1 MQPLN
6 PLDPLEPETRPLPT
20 FIISVGTQVVLK
32 SAKRVP
38 GSDLVKP
45 VGAVAEILEAPANNL
60 RPYLVRFV
68 DGVTMRVKFG
78 ELVIRKRELDEELA
92 TPGPDLRQFVILR
105 VAVGSQAFGL
115 ATETSDEDSRG
126 VFLPAA
132 ALTWS
137 LFKPPEQV
145 EYATDGI
152 EEVDW
157 ELEKFLRLA
166 LQANPN
172 ILETL
177 WSPQVL
183 HVTDLGQELRDL
195 REAFLSRHLYKTY
208 SGYVL
213 SQFRL
218 MRKNHDAKGTYKAK
232 HAMHLI
238 RLLFSGIHALRTGDI
253 LVDVGEHREEL
264 LRIKSGAF
272 SFEDVRTRALEL
284 DQIFQQAFAA
294 TALPERPD
302 YERVN
307 RFLIRARRRMVDDA
321 GTGQAG

>member
-1 MQPLN
+1 MS
-6 PLDPLEPETRPLPT
+6 DPIPDQVKPEEQLPT

-38 GSDLVKP
+38 GSDVVKP
-45 VGAVAEILEAPANNL
+45 VGSVAEVLEAPASNS
-60 RPYLVRFV
+60 RPYLIRFV
-68 DGVTMRVKFG
+68 DGVTLRVKFA
-78 ELVIRKRELDEELA
+78 ELVIRKRELDAELA

-105 VAVGSQAFGL
+105 VAVGSRAFGL
-115 ATETSDEDSRG
+115 ATDASDEDRRG
-126 VFLPAA
+126 VFLPPAE
-132 ALTWS
+132 LNWS

-145 EYATDGI
+145 EYASEDI

-177 WSPQVL
+177 WSPLVL
-183 HVTDLGQELRDL
+183 HVTDLGQELRTM
-195 REAFLSRHLYKTY
+195 RGAFLSRHLYKTY

-218 MRKNHDAKGTYKAK
+218 MKKNHDRKGTYKVK

-238 RLLFSGIHALRTGDI
+238 RLLYSGIYALRTGEI
-253 LVDVGEHREEL
+253 LVDVGPQREEL
-264 LRIKSGAF
+264 LRIKNGGL
-272 SFEDVRTRALEL
+272 SFKEVRTRALEL
-284 DQIFQQAFAA
+284 DQVFQQAFAA
-294 TALPERPD
+294 TNLPERPD
-302 YERVN
+302 YEAVN
-307 RFLIRARRRMVDDA
+307 HFLIRARRRMADDA
-321 GTGQAG
+321 RSQRPG

>member
-1 MQPLN
+1 MSEP
-6 PLDPLEPETRPLPT
+6 PKPADPEQDRLPT

-38 GSDLVKP
+38 GTDIIKP
-45 VGAVAEILEAPANNL
+45 VGSVAEVLEAPASNS
-60 RPYLVRFV
+60 RPYLIRFV
-68 DGVTMRVKFG
+68 DGVSMRVKFA

-105 VAVGSQAFGL
+105 VAVGSRAFGL
-115 ATETSDEDSRG
+115 ATDASDEDRRG
-126 VFLPAA
+126 VILPPAE
-132 ALTWS
+132 LTWS

-145 EYATDGI
+145 EYAAEDI

-177 WSPQVL
+177 WSPLVL
-183 HVTDLGQELRDL
+183 HVTDLGQELRGL
-195 REAFLSRHLYKTY
+195 RTCFLSRHLYKTY

-218 MRKNHDAKGTYKAK
+218 MKKNHDRKGTYKAK

-238 RLLFSGIHALRTGDI
+238 RLLYSGIHALRSGEI
-253 LVDVGEHREEL
+253 LVDVGEYRDEL
-264 LRIKSGAF
+264 LRIKSGVL
-272 SFEDVRTRALEL
+272 SFEEVRTRALEL
-284 DQIFQQAFAA
+284 DQVFQQAFTA
-294 TALPERPD
+294 TSLPERPD

-307 RFLIRARRRMVDDA
+307 RFLIHARRRMVPDA
-321 GTGQAG
+321 ATE